1 MLLAIESFVR
11 VFEDLLTGRAHL
23 HTGRD
28 HRFDALPAAHNDNDD
43 SDATTRRWIAGR
55 R

>member
-11 VFEDLLTGRAHL
+11 VFEDLLTGRPH
-23 HTGRD
+23 H
-28 HRFDALPAAHNDNDD
+28 HEALPASNDNDD
-43 SDATTRRWIAGR
+43 SDPTSRRWAADR

>member
-11 VFEDLLTGRAHL
+11 VFEDLLTGRAH
-23 HTGRD
+23 RNE
-28 HRFDALPAAHNDNDD
+28 ALPASNDNDD
-43 SDATTRRWIAGR
+43 SDSTTRRWTAGR